1 MYRDKNCDCSGCDAW
16 HGGCRERCRLPAP
29 TTRARLSASSYW
41 QDADWQ
47 DPDREDT
54 DRQNALRG
62 TILTGLA
69 EAVKGRS
76 VSNRPKR
83 LCLLGGMALA
93 VLLPCNFQSASARE
107 IDTRVGSE
115 RFTWELHK
123 RTANAN
129 ALVSREASESGPAA
143 QSTARLRSAKGPYYV
158 DFRARTAASWGH
170 AFVWYGK
177 TSERQVEV
185 AGLTPAGDTLAYVLG
200 HVMWVPSET
209 GASYG
214 DLDPQYLTANYRVYL
229 SETDAKRVFAYIKK
243 LQATSPV
250 WNAETFNCTGFIGDI
265 ASFMGLKVPNRWQR
279 PEDYVNSLKAMN
291 GGRQMVHLTSEQ

>member
-1 MYRDKNCDCSGCDAW
+1 MANRAG
-16 HGGCRERCRLPAP
+16 RLCRL
-29 TTRARLSASSYW
+29 
-41 QDADWQ
+41 
-47 DPDREDT
+47 
-54 DRQNALRG
+54 
-62 TILTGLA
+62 
-69 EAVKGRS
+69 
-76 VSNRPKR
+76 
-83 LCLLGGMALA
+83 GGFALA

-115 RFTWELHK
+115 RFTSQELHK

-129 ALVSREASESGPAA
+129 ALESREASESKPAA
-143 QSTARLRSAKGPYYV
+143 QSTARLGSAKRPYYV

-177 TSERQVEV
+177 TGERQVEV

-200 HVMWVPSET
+200 HVTWVQSET

-214 DLDPQYLTANYRVYL
+214 DLDPQYLTASYRVYL

-279 PEDYVNSLKAMN
+279 PENYVNSLKAMN
-291 GGRQMVHLTSEQ
+291 GGRQMVHLSSEQ